1 MNNPLEL
8 SKELKSAKCHFE
20 IRTRPVT
27 GGGDH
32 RPALAQL
39 AQRGRAISMELVD
52 VLLVGPFVLI
62 LLGVLAVQ
70 IWDTYETIKRRY
82 AKKHD

>member
-1 MNNPLEL
+1 
-8 SKELKSAKCHFE
+8 
-20 IRTRPVT
+20 
-27 GGGDH
+27 
-32 RPALAQL
+32 
-39 AQRGRAISMELVD
+39 MELVD
-52 VLLVGPFVLI
+52 VLLVGPFVLL